1 MTIII
6 KYKSCSP
13 GYSFVVGFIMI
24 PHSLKENTTPLR
36 RIDSTII
43 GLPSANALRQDNF
56 PGVRMGSDPAIGEHC
71 VIFGNVFIGNRF
83 RCGMEVLIR
92 DNVAIGDDVTIG
104 SRSGIDTNV
113 TISDNVTIGEEVW
126 IPPSTTIGN
135 SAEIKNGVRFI
146 DNPGTVKKTTRK
158 SRGIILGDG
167 CIIGEGS
174 IIGPGVC
181 IGAGALVE
189 PDAQVFEDVPSVVS
203 KKHA

>member
-1 MTIII
+1 
-6 KYKSCSP
+6 
-13 GYSFVVGFIMI
+13 MI
-24 PHSLKENTTPLR
+24 PHSLKGNNTPF
-36 RIDSTII
+36 RIIDTSII
-43 GLPSANALRQDNF
+43 GLPSPEAIRRDTF

-158 SRGIILGDG
+158 SRGVVLGDN
-167 CIIGEGS
+167 CIIGEGA

-181 IGAGALVE
+181 IGAGAQVA
-189 PDAQVFEDVPSVVS
+189 PDAQVFEDVPSAIVS
-203 KKHA
+203 KKHS